1 MPRGVPARSVARITF
16 NALLQAAKA
25 IDEAQHLGH
34 HSIVFV
40 APDIGLTG
48 CVGGRTESSRNRTG
62 LSNLAN
68 ARQVTVIR
76 GA

>member
-40 APDIGLTG
+40 APDIAW
-48 CVGGRTESSRNRTG
+48 VDGRSRQETEWACRI
-62 LSNLAN
+62 LPM
-68 ARQVTVIR
+68 R
-76 GA
+76 GR